1 MRARGVTAG
10 TYTPKARSPFGDK
23 SLFWQTL
30 RKERTAFT
38 SEWLEL
44 DLYEH
49 SKLAVE
55 ELVTEGNDTALN
67 SLYHT
72 LPISGKLSRPL
83 CFSFH

>member
-1 MRARGVTAG
+1 MRAGGSTAEN
-10 TYTPKARSPFGDK
+10 YTPKARPFNNDTSFWKMLRDK
-23 SLFWQTL
+23 E
-30 RKERTAFT
+30 KDPTANI

-55 ELVTEGNDTALN
+55 KLVTEGDDTALK

-72 LPISGKLSRPL
+72 YISGKLSHP
-83 CFSFH
+83 

>member
-1 MRARGVTAG
+1 M
-10 TYTPKARSPFGDK
+10 TYTPEARSPFGDK
-23 SLFWQTL
+23 SSFWQTL
-30 RKERTAFT
+30 RKERT

-67 SLYHT
+67 SLHHT
-72 LPISGKLSRPL
+72 LPMSGKLSRPL